1 MVSPESPYVRWKT
14 PCLCLVLLSRYGY
27 CYVSRCKWRL
37 RLGLVV
43 TQKKGQTVGGQMS
56 LEAFYALML
65 WAISCPPG
73 LLLLIQEPS
82 VSCLHGLALL
92 AAEPT
97 TPCELLPSI
106 SGVQGVGSV
115 HGWSDMMQCSSTPGL
130 SLAVCILLAGELS
143 CRQEQLHETTRS
155 LASLCHL
162 PAELT
167 WQPNACK
174 SYPQR
179 ALSPCL

>member
-1 MVSPESPYVRWKT
+1 MQVKVKIRSSGGTEERTDCERTDVSGGF
-14 PCLCLVLLSRYGY
+14 LCSHALGHLLSPR
-27 CYVSRCKWRL
+27 
-37 RLGLVV
+37 
-43 TQKKGQTVGGQMS
+43 T
-56 LEAFYALML
+56 A
-65 WAISCPPG
+65 
-73 LLLLIQEPS
+73 PS
-82 VSCLHGLALL
+82 DPRTTVSCLHGLALL

-97 TPCELLPSI
+97 IPCELVPSI

-115 HGWSDMMQCSSTPGL
+115 HGWSDTMQRSSTPGL

-179 ALSPCL
+179 ASSPCL